1 MAVGV
6 QNSNPNGRWYSKLM
20 PLDLFSLACYLTT
33 SSSRPVDW
41 GLLSFEFPD
50 RRRSQLPLRAAVVT
64 RVPVGC
70 FVAVVGSPPP
80 EKPPILSLNLTAFL
94 VRLLPIGAGG

>member
-6 QNSNPNGRWYSKLM
+6 QNSNLNGRWYSKLM

-70 FVAVVGSPPP
+70 FVAVVLGV
-80 EKPPILSLNLTAFL
+80 F
-94 VRLLPIGAGG
+94 VRVVRFCEFCVHFRQSEN

>member
-50 RRRSQLPLRAAVVT
+50 RHRSQLPLRAAVFT
-64 RVPVGC
+64 RIPVGC
-70 FVAVVGSPPP
+70 FVAVVGVDPRRGLLENQP
-80 EKPPILSLNLTAFL
+80 EFEDRNATQ
-94 VRLLPIGAGG
+94 RERR